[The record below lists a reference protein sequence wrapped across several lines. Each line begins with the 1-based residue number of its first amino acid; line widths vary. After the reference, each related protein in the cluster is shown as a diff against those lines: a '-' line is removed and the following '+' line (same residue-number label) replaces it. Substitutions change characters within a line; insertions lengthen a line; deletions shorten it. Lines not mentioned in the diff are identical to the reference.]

1 MPLCFC
7 RGQASLPL
15 ESLIH
20 HVTEGHELDERNK
33 AGGRSSAIGGEEVDL
48 SPC

>member
-1 MPLCFC
+1 MALYFY

-15 ESLIH
+15 ESLIDH
-20 HVTEGHELDERNK
+20 LTEGHEMDERNK
-33 AGGRSSAIGGEEVDL
+33 EGERSSAIGAAEVDL